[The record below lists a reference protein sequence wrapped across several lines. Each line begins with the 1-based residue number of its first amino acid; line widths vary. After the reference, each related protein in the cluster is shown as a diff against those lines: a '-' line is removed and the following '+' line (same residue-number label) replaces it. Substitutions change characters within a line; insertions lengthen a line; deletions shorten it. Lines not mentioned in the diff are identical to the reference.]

1 MPVVAM
7 SGTNAFFDTNVLLY
21 EFSEDAAKASASENV
36 IRGGGVISVQVLN
49 EFANA
54 GRRKLGLSWAIIRDI
69 LGEYRTN
76 LTVVPVTLETHER
89 GLELAERYQLN
100 VYDGMIVAAAL
111 LAGCT
116 TVYSEDLH
124 NGLVIDRLTIRNPYT
139 GDPGG

>member
-7 SGTNAFFDTNVLLY
+7 SGTSAFFDTNVLLY
-21 EFSEDAAKASASENV
+21 EFSDDAAKAAASENV

-54 GRRKLGLSWAIIRDI
+54 GRRKLGLSWAVVRDI

-76 LTVVPVTLETHER
+76 FTVVPVTLETHER
-89 GLELAERYQLN
+89 GLNLAERYQLN
-100 VYDGMIVAAAL
+100 VYDGMIVAAAQ

-116 TVYSEDLH
+116 TLYSEDMH
-124 NGLVIDRLTIRNPYT
+124 DGLVIDRLTIRNPYT
-139 GDPGG
+139 DTPGG

>member
-1 MPVVAM
+1 M
-7 SGTNAFFDTNVLLY
+7 SGTSAFLDTNILLY

-54 GRRKLGLSWAIIRDI
+54 GRSKLGLSWAVIRDI
-69 LGEYRTN
+69 LGEYRAN

-89 GLELAERYQLN
+89 GLDLAERYQLN

-111 LAGCT
+111 LACCT
-116 TVYSEDLH
+116 TLYSEDMH
-124 NGLVIDRLTIRNPYT
+124 DGLVIDRLTIRNPYAGAT
-139 GDPGG
+139 GV